1 MAVTHLA
8 EKLKPVTPQLNLL
21 HDMCFDF
28 MKNRQKD
35 IFELLNDDV
44 CIIVQLFSNNNLI
57 IILEY
62 VFFIER

>member
-1 MAVTHLA
+1 MRNCTHMAVTHLA

-35 IFELLNDDV
+35 IFELLNNDV
-44 CIIVQLFSNNNLI
+44 ECCLSLHC
-57 IILEY
+57 
-62 VFFIER
+62 FFKLN

>member
-35 IFELLNDDV
+35 IFELLNNDV
-44 CIIVQLFSNNNLI
+44 ECCLSLHC
-57 IILEY
+57 
-62 VFFIER
+62 FFKLN